1 MPDVAFSSMW
11 SLSNRTIVAFL
22 WLLFSGHKSQGFWED
37 LKRSF
42 CFDKG
47 PSPDDFIKAT
57 VAYMLG
63 RNSLYV
69 ELELNADFENFV
81 DKYIGHTV
89 CSLQH
94 GLNLLCYIP
103 CVIIKIFNICILKV
117 LCTFSKMLHFN
128 TEHESF
134 DFKVWLD
141 KKKPSDREKK
151 RAYEILITC
160 CGPADNLPKGKAE
173 EYDQKEKEE
182 FIEDILEK
190 NQSMINLPLLLDG
203 SVTSG
208 LLYLLIILDKKLE
221 AKTRPDPHQR
231 ELQNLNTHV

>member
-1 MPDVAFSSMW
+1 
-11 SLSNRTIVAFL
+11 
-22 WLLFSGHKSQGFWED
+22 
-37 LKRSF
+37 
-42 CFDKG
+42 
-47 PSPDDFIKAT
+47 
-57 VAYMLG
+57 
-63 RNSLYV
+63 
-69 ELELNADFENFV
+69 
-81 DKYIGHTV
+81 
-89 CSLQH
+89 
-94 GLNLLCYIP
+94 
-103 CVIIKIFNICILKV
+103 
-117 LCTFSKMLHFN
+117 MLHFN

-221 AKTRPDPHQR
+221 AKTRPDPHQV
-231 ELQNLNTHV
+231 ELQNLYTHM